1 MTRQIPAPGEAIRVV
16 AKHEVGGVEKRTEIY
31 GKVSH
36 INGPENDPSIWFEAD
51 EIEYWWVDEPRD
63 LAREGDASVYRDTDI
78 IGVSPLGD
86 SSEYQVRVDSNDG
99 FCNPIGELVDWEAGK
114 VIA

>member
-1 MTRQIPAPGEAIRVV
+1 MSRETPTPGEAIRVV
-16 AKHEVGGVEKRTEIY
+16 AKAEENGIERRIGLT

-36 INGPENDPSIWFEAD
+36 VNGPEHDPSIWFEVD
-51 EIEYWWVDEPRD
+51 TVEYWWADEPRD
-63 LAREGDASVYRDTDI
+63 LARERNESFHRETDV

-86 SSEYQVRVDSNDG
+86 SNKYQVRVDSDDG
-99 FCNPIGELVDWEAGK
+99 FCNPIGELVEMEDGK